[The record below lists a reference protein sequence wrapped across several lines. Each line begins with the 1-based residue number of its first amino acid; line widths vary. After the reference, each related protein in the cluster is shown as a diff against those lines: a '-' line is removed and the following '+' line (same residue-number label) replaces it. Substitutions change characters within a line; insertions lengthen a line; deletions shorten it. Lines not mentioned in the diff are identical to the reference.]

1 MNCNC
6 SHPANACSG
15 LPDSPPLDIVRQ
27 GIPVAPPLD
36 CEFEL
41 AIDRTTGIGRFW
53 NKYGTPPG
61 WKCISFCGN
70 PGTTPS
76 PPPPSPS
83 PPPAPT
89 PPSPPPAPTP
99 PPPAPS
105 PSCPTP
111 TAGQLT
117 PNSVVQGA
125 VFTGSIPL
133 TNVTSA
139 VVVGLPAGLTAG
151 AIASNAIPV
160 TGIPTVSGAFSVTAN
175 LTNACGSGTTV
186 TANAVALGNLQVIPG
201 AGGTVWDTQD
211 CCGAPLVALPY
222 TTGQSVG
229 FSGGGG
235 AFMASASGAEVTQ
248 WVKSEFGFSQ
258 LSGSCGRRSILFL
271 NATGEITGY
280 SIYETAG
287 NILECP

>member
-15 LPDSPPLDIVRQ
+15 LPDSPPLDIVRS
-27 GIPVAPPLD
+27 GIPVEPPLN

-41 AIDRTTGIGRFW
+41 AIDRTAGIARFW

-61 WKCISFCGN
+61 WKCISFCGDS
-70 PGTTPS
+70 GTTPS

-105 PSCPTP
+105 PGCPNP
-111 TAGQLT
+111 AAGQLT
-117 PNSVVQGA
+117 PASVVQNA
-125 VFTGSIPL
+125 VFTGSIPV
-133 TNVTSA
+133 TNATSA
-139 VVVGLPAGLTAG
+139 TVAGLPAGLTAG
-151 AIASNAIPV
+151 AIAGNAIPV
-160 TGIPTVSGAFSVTAN
+160 SGIPTASGTFQITAT
-175 LTNACGSGTTV
+175 LTNVCGSGTT
-186 TANAVALGNLQVIPG
+186 TTIPNVAMGSLQVIAG
-201 AGGTVWDTQD
+201 SGGTVWDTQN
-211 CCGAPLVALPY
+211 CCGSSLQALPY

-229 FSGGGG
+229 FTGGE
-235 AFMASASGAEVTQ
+235 AFMASASGTEVTQ